1 MKRRTKPK
9 SDPYR
14 VMMGAAHDLEMEGI
28 DAHTITDAL
37 FVAAVHGALVIVG
50 REAVAESLREMAVMV
65 EGKNSFRPMI
75 AGRAAD
81 DCRSL
86 QIAFARQAFG
96 VPLSLS
102 ERLSFQLVPRLA
114 FCRFILTTFGSSVGA
129 AVIVPSPSA

>member
-86 QIAFARQAFG
+86 QIARVG
-96 VPLSLS
+96 
-102 ERLSFQLVPRLA
+102 
-114 FCRFILTTFGSSVGA
+114 TFGWH
-129 AVIVPSPSA
+129 VPDSHLPQVRLKQPH